1 LFIALPLREAQHHR
15 PAEGYEQLYEIAVVD
30 GGRQGKAVDL
40 DYVVAHLK
48 YEDTVITREG

>member
-40 DYVVAHLK
+40 DYVVAHLE
-48 YEDTVITREG
+48 Y